1 MWSSEY
7 VTVFKIKKTSVK
19 WERKKQGKTNKKER
33 EREGQRKRENDIQ
46 KEGNVREKEKIK

>member
-19 WERKKQGKTNKKER
+19 WEGKKQGKTNKKER